1 MSPCLF
7 LIYNAT
13 FIQFLSLFRVSG
25 AHFPMHIVLA
35 ISMAVNIIF
44 DLNSLKV
51 EIISLS
57 KPLTRF
63 GKRSI
68 VFPIRGYVPL
78 AGNDGGEA
86 KTTRC

>member
-44 DLNSLKV
+44 NLNNLKV
-51 EIISLS
+51 ESFHSQNHSL
-57 KPLTRF
+57 
-63 GKRSI
+63 
-68 VFPIRGYVPL
+68 VL
-78 AGNDGGEA
+78 ANV
-86 KTTRC
+86 R